1 MVGDPGSLTSQHCG
15 ANREQQSAEEIN
27 AEIRRQNTMIRVAAS
42 LLSGAILL
50 QETSRFFGLR
60 AVDASA
66 V

>member
-1 MVGDPGSLTSQHCG
+1 MVGDPGSLASRHCG

-27 AEIRRQNTMIRVAAS
+27 AEIDGRTTMIRVAAS
-42 LLSGAILL
+42 PLSGAIFL

-60 AVDASA
+60 AVDARA